1 MKLTQEARSLGL
13 YLTVLATFLASYGVQ
28 TMVMASF
35 FLAVAGTVLFG
46 YGLLA
51 DEE

>member
-1 MKLTQEARSLGL
+1 MDLSEEARSLGL
-13 YLTVLATFLASYGVQ
+13 YSTVLAAFLASYGVQ
-28 TMVMASF
+28 YMAMASF
-35 FLAVAGTVLFG
+35 FLATTGTVLFG